1 MARASGYIIWNKICF
16 PQLCGSIRN
25 SGVDS
30 PLFFRIQSVKGN
42 GIEPARRKLRDGL
55 YLLLSWGVLAC
66 IEKAGCFGKR
76 VIAATQIF
84 VYYLAERKCECR
96 EIFSR
101 AGNERLRNKK
111 EGSYKPGLKISLPA
125 VLWKE
130 GVSTE
135 VNNGG
140 RSPCGG
146 EKQEELYNPSHKIS
160 LPAVLWK
167 EGVTTEVINGRRNHV
182 VAE

>member
-1 MARASGYIIWNKICF
+1 MARASGYIIWNKIRF

-30 PLFFRIQSVKGN
+30 PLFFRIQSVKGD

-84 VYYLAERKCECR
+84 VYYLAERKCER
-96 EIFSR
+96 Q
-101 AGNERLRNKK
+101 RNKK
-111 EGSYKPGLKISLPA
+111 
-125 VLWKE
+125 KE
-130 GVSTE
+130 
-135 VNNGG
+135 
-140 RSPCGG
+140 
-146 EKQEELYNPSHKIS
+146 
-160 LPAVLWK
+160 
-167 EGVTTEVINGRRNHV
+167 
-182 VAE
+182 